1 MIKEQQE
8 KEKKKKESKK
18 SKDGYQAFVLHML
31 GLVESFTDYLQSTEE
46 MENETKIES
55 PKKEKESKIYN

>member
-1 MIKEQQE
+1 
-8 KEKKKKESKK
+8 
-18 SKDGYQAFVLHML
+18 ML

-55 PKKEKESKIYN
+55 PEKEKESKIYN